1 MEIGLAMA
9 PLFADNVHNIAKVL
23 IKTAAEKCLAKNAV
37 PIIYI
42 QRFTVGKSC
51 GAGSSELIEELEA
64 ELTHIAFRMYSK
76 GIPPGRKVGRIF
88 GIASP
93 SFD

>member
-1 MEIGLAMA
+1 MFWMHFIFSLSATCVSLLLCKTYYKERSIVGYSILRRVIRGGGMEIGLAMA

-42 QRFTVGKSC
+42 QRFN
-51 GAGSSELIEELEA
+51 
-64 ELTHIAFRMYSK
+64 
-76 GIPPGRKVGRIF
+76 
-88 GIASP
+88 
-93 SFD
+93 